1 MTEVD
6 DLSYEYA
13 VSLDIGYNPS
23 QIFLILAVVNDS
35 SEILFLSL
43 PLYVGKYKIVDC
55 SLLEIDNT

>member
-35 SEILFLSL
+35 SEILFFISTTIC
-43 PLYVGKYKIVDC
+43 GKIQDC
-55 SLLEIDNT
+55 RLLAARN